1 MFRALLR
8 RYKDAQR
15 EGMGGLMFPEYLARD
30 RDLDKGRE
38 PKIPSKYLGG
48 LKGKEREER
57 KRELE
62 RRMREGGSYEP
73 LPSDEGAETRPSKY
87 TRSEVAKRTRALLEK
102 RGEGASFLRAVSDVS
117 GVGIGILR
125 KVHRRGA
132 EAWASGHRPGATQVA
147 WARARV
153 YSFVSGGKTQKTTDR
168 DLWEEHLK
176 AKRSKG

>member
-1 MFRALLR
+1 MFSELLR
-8 RYKDAQR
+8 RYRAAQR
-15 EGMGGLMFPEYLARD
+15 EGMGGLMFPEYLMG
-30 RDLDKGRE
+30 KGSE
-38 PKIPSKYLGG
+38 PKPKIPSKYLSG
-48 LKGKEREER
+48 LGGKERAER

-62 RRMREGGSYEP
+62 LRMREGGSYEP
-73 LPSDEGAETRPSKY
+73 LPGDEDAETRPSKY
-87 TRSEVAKRTRALLEK
+87 SRSEVAKRTRELLDK

-132 EAWASGHRPGATQVA
+132 EAWASGHRPGASQVA

-153 YSFVSGGKTQKTTDR
+153 YSFVSGGKTQTTTDR

-176 AKRSKG
+176 AQRDQDK

>member
-1 MFRALLR
+1 MFRELLLL
-8 RYKDAQR
+8 Y
-15 EGMGGLMFPEYLARD
+15 
-30 RDLDKGRE
+30 KGRE
-38 PKIPSKYLGG
+38 PKIPSKYLSG
-48 LKGKEREER
+48 LEGKERAKRE
-57 KRELE
+57 RELE
-62 RRMREGGSYEP
+62 RRALEGGSYEL
-73 LPSDEGAETRPSKY
+73 LPSDEGAKTRPSKY
-87 TRSEVAKRTRALLEK
+87 TRSGVAKRTRALLEK

-125 KVHRRGA
+125 RVHRRGA
-132 EAWASGHRPGATQVA
+132 EAWASGHRVGASQAA

>member
-8 RYKDAQR
+8 RYKAAQR
-15 EGMGGLMFPEYLARD
+15 EGMGGLMFPEYLAMG
-30 RDLDKGRE
+30 KGSE
-38 PKIPSKYLGG
+38 PKIPPRYLRGIEG
-48 LKGKEREER
+48 EERAERE
-57 KRELE
+57 RELK

-73 LPSDEGAETRPSKY
+73 LPGDEDAETRPSKY
-87 TRSEVAKRTRALLEK
+87 TRSEVAKRTRKLLDQ

-132 EAWASGHRPGATQVA
+132 EAWASGHRPGASQVA

-176 AKRSKG
+176 AQRDKGR

>member
-1 MFRALLR
+1 MFRELLLL
-8 RYKDAQR
+8 YK
-15 EGMGGLMFPEYLARD
+15 ARA
-30 RDLDKGRE
+30 
-38 PKIPSKYLGG
+38 PKIPSKYLEG
-48 LKGKEREER
+48 LKGKERAER

-62 RRMREGGSYEP
+62 RRAREGGSYEP
-73 LPSDEGAETRPSKY
+73 LPRDEGAKTRSSKY

-117 GVGIGILR
+117 GVPERILR

-132 EAWASGHRPGATQVA
+132 EAWASGHRVGASQVA

-153 YSFVSGGKTQKTTDR
+153 YSFVSGGKTQRTTDR

-176 AKRSKG
+176 AKRSRG

>member
-1 MFRALLR
+1 MFRELLLL
-8 RYKDAQR
+8 Y
-15 EGMGGLMFPEYLARD
+15 
-30 RDLDKGRE
+30 KGRE
-38 PKIPSKYLGG
+38 PKIPSKYLSG
-48 LKGKEREER
+48 LEGEERAERE
-57 KRELE
+57 RELE
-62 RRMREGGSYEP
+62 RRAREGGSYEP

-87 TRSEVAKRTRALLEK
+87 TRSEVAKRTRALLDK

-117 GVGIGILR
+117 GVPERILR

-132 EAWASGHRPGATQVA
+132 EAWASGHRPGATQAA

-176 AKRSKG
+176 AERSKK